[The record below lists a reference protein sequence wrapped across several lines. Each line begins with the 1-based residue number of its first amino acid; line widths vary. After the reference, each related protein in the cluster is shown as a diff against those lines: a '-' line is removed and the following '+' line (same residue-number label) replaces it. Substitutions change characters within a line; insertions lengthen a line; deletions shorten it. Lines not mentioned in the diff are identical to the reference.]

1 MCGEDIQ
8 MHGFPINVCKAI
20 CACRNASVC
29 LCNVFVIY
37 FNKIWNVLSVTTKNY
52 DASQCSDSQFF
63 SEDIRTDIAKLI
75 RL

>member
-63 SEDIRTDIAKLI
+63 LRIYGLI
-75 RL
+75 LQS